1 VAVRAVPDSPAPQPP
16 IDLPKLVTDPVASF
30 KPWPID
36 VKVGSDVVSIPAMD
50 ASEWLSILMEMDV
63 EAFVDDIFPGL
74 LPEDEAAIVE
84 RALWDEKLSLD
95 ELRDVALQVIA
106 SVGGRP
112 WWVVLRLIFTVKAN
126 WDGMGGEFA
135 FRGIDPTRLSLAG
148 WLDAAQLI
156 LLRGIG
162 DNAKVNSF
170 LLKLEKPPP
179 GYESTTEERVI
190 DADAFL
196 SMM

>member
-1 VAVRAVPDSPAPQPP
+1 VAVRTVPDSPAQQPP

-36 VKVGSDVVSIPAMD
+36 VKVGADVVTIPAMD
-50 ASEWLSILMEMDV
+50 ASEWLSLLMEMDV
-63 EAFVDDIFPGL
+63 EAYVDDIFPGL
-74 LPEDEAAIVE
+74 LADDEAQIIE
-84 RALWDEKLSLD
+84 RALWDEKLSLE
-95 ELRDVALQVIA
+95 ELREVALQVIA
-106 SVGGRP
+106 SVSGRP
-112 WWVVLRLIFTVKAN
+112 WWVALRLIFTVKAN
-126 WDGMGGEFA
+126 WDSIGGEFS
-135 FRGIDPTRLSLAG
+135 FRGIDPSRLSLAG

-156 LLRGIG
+156 LIRGIG

-170 LLKLEKPPP
+170 FMKLEKPPP
-179 GYESTTEERVI
+179 GYESTADKVM